1 MGKPKIAVYEKFQ
14 KKFYELT
21 KKAGKEQYLVPYLIS
36 SHPGCTLNDAVELS
50 VYLKKHKINP
60 EQVQDFYPTP
70 GTLATCMY
78 YTEIDPLSMKPVY
91 VAKNMEEKKM
101 QRALIHFH
109 KPENRKLAEKA
120 LRTAGREDLI
130 PVFFGSKKHGGNK
143 PAGNKSVGNKG
154 YKKRR

>member
-1 MGKPKIAVYEKFQ
+1 M
-14 KKFYELT
+14 
-21 KKAGKEQYLVPYLIS
+21 KE
-36 SHPGCTLNDAVELS
+36 AVELALF
-50 VYLKKHKINP
+50 LKDYGFVP
-60 EQVQDFYPTP
+60 DQVQDFYPTP

-78 YTEIDPLSMKPVY
+78 YTELDPLSMKPVY

-120 LRTAGREDLI
+120 LVAAGRRDLI
-130 PVFFGSKKHGGNK
+130 PVFFPARRQGSDKQNRASGSNRQN
-143 PAGNKSVGNKG
+143 NKSN